1 MKRITTIAAA
11 LVATASLG
19 LAACG
24 SDDDTK
30 TTTATAEAV
39 TVTSPW
45 ARVTAA
51 EAKTSA
57 AYMTIASKDGDVLT
71 KASVPASIAGMAQLH
86 ETTTSGDSMD
96 GESMDGESMDS
107 GSTTAMKGMKE
118 VSSIEI
124 PAGGSVQLKPGGYHI
139 MLMELAKP
147 ITAGETVPVT
157 LTFEKA
163 GEVTVDAVAR
173 ES

>member
-1 MKRITTIAAA
+1 MKRITTIAAV

-24 SDDDTK
+24 EDED
-30 TTTATAEAV
+30 TTTNAASDQAV
-39 TVTSPW
+39 TVTGPW

-71 KASVPASIAGMAQLH
+71 KASVPTSIAGMAQLH
-86 ETTTSGDSMD
+86 ETTTSG
-96 GESMDGESMDS
+96 ESMDS
-107 GSTTAMKGMKE
+107 MDEMDDDSMTAMKGMKE
-118 VSSIEI
+118 VAKIDI

-147 ITAGETVPVT
+147 IAAGDTVPVT

>member
-1 MKRITTIAAA
+1 MNRITTIAAA
-11 LVATASLG
+11 LLAAASLG

-24 SDDDTK
+24 EDEDTG
-30 TTTATAEAV
+30 TNVAGTEPV
-39 TVTSPW
+39 SISGPW
-45 ARVTAA
+45 ARVTAP

-86 ETTTSGDSMD
+86 GTTTSG
-96 GESMDGESMDS
+96 ESMS
-107 GSTTAMKGMKE
+107 AMKGMKE
-118 VSSIEI
+118 VEKIDV

-147 ITAGETVPVT
+147 IAAGDTVPVT
-157 LTFEKA
+157 LTFEQA

>member
-1 MKRITTIAAA
+1 MKRMTTIAAV
-11 LVATASLG
+11 LVAAATFG

-24 SDDDTK
+24 SDDDT
-30 TTTATAEAV
+30 TTTAASTEAV
-39 TVTSPW
+39 TVTAPW

-86 ETTTSGDSMD
+86 ETTTSG
-96 GESMDGESMDS
+96 ESMDS
-107 GSTTAMKGMKE
+107 MDEMDDDSMTAMKGMKE
-118 VSSIEI
+118 VAKIDI

-147 ITAGETVPVT
+147 IAAGDTVPVT

>member
-1 MKRITTIAAA
+1 MKRITTIAAV

-24 SDDDTK
+24 SDDDT
-30 TTTATAEAV
+30 TTATQTAKAV
-39 TVTSPW
+39 TVTAPW

-51 EAKTSA
+51 EAKTGA

-71 KASVPASIAGMAQLH
+71 KAAVPASIAGMAQLH

-96 GESMDGESMDS
+96 GESMDGP
-107 GSTTAMKGMKE
+107 STSAMKGMKE
-118 VSSIEI
+118 VSSIEV

-147 ITAGETVPVT
+147 IAAGETIPVT

-173 ES
+173 QS

>member
-24 SDDDTK
+24 SDDDT
-30 TTTATAEAV
+30 TTTAASTKAV
-39 TVTSPW
+39 TVTAPW

-51 EAKTSA
+51 EVKTSA

-86 ETTTSGDSMD
+86 ETTTSG
-96 GESMDGESMDS
+96 ESMDGESMDS
-107 GSTTAMKGMKE
+107 GSTSAMKGMKE
-118 VSSIEI
+118 VSSITI

-147 ITAGETVPVT
+147 IAAGDTVPVT

>member
-1 MKRITTIAAA
+1 MKRMTTIAAV
-11 LVATASLG
+11 LVAAATFG

-24 SDDDTK
+24 SDDDT
-30 TTTATAEAV
+30 TTTAAESAEAV
-39 TVTSPW
+39 TVTGPW
-45 ARVTAA
+45 TRVTAA
-51 EAKTSA
+51 EATTGA

-71 KASVPASIAGMAQLH
+71 KASVPSSVAGMAQLH

-96 GESMDGESMDS
+96 GESMAG
-107 GSTTAMKGMKE
+107 MKGMKE

-124 PAGGSVQLKPGGYHI
+124 PAGGTVQLKPGGYHI

>member
-1 MKRITTIAAA
+1 MNRITTIAVA
-11 LVATASLG
+11 LLATASLG

-24 SDDDTK
+24 DDEDTG
-30 TTTATAEAV
+30 TTAASSEPV
-39 TVTSPW
+39 SISGPW
-45 ARVTAA
+45 ARVTAP

-57 AYMTIASKDGDVLT
+57 AYMTITSKDGDVLT
-71 KASVPASIAGMAQLH
+71 KASVPASIAGMAQIH
-86 ETTTSGDSMD
+86 ETTTSDTSMD
-96 GESMDGESMDS
+96 EAGDDD
-107 GSTTAMKGMKE
+107 AMGGMKSMKE
-118 VSSIEI
+118 VAKIDI
-124 PAGGSVQLKPGGYHI
+124 PAGGSVQLKPGGYHV

-157 LTFEKA
+157 LTFERA